1 MSSTATDAAAKGRW
15 ESTPAII
22 WRYVAVGITAVGGAF
37 TALWSALGWGAP
49 GWRVALAAV
58 VVFAAL
64 AAAVLQVAEAVAK
77 HRREARESTLFERMR
92 SEYSAEFASLFGAL
106 ADALDKPG
114 ERGPFESFIGD
125 SAEKFL
131 TLVGNENRCLRVA
144 IYRLDGRED
153 DDTPEDDYRLERI
166 GTRPHGRA
174 DLPRFEFRYT
184 DEVER
189 EVIDALWGRTLIT
202 WPDLTKD
209 APRGHDPSKMY
220 KAFYTMPVVSPSNKV
235 KGMITCDST
244 EVGLLGKQHEQ
255 SLRMIAH
262 LVSVGLTLTPKKARI
277 VLVDEDAEG

>member
-1 MSSTATDAAAKGRW
+1 M
-15 ESTPAII
+15 
-22 WRYVAVGITAVGGAF
+22 GITAVGSAL
-37 TALWSALGWGAP
+37 TALWPALGWGTSWLRIALAVV
-49 GWRVALAAV
+49 VALAAIA
-58 VVFAAL
+58 AAL
-64 AAAVLQVAEAVAK
+64 LQIAEIVAK
-77 HRREARESTLFERMR
+77 HRREGRESTLVERMR

-114 ERGPFESFIGD
+114 ERGSFESFIGD

-131 TLVGNENRCLRVA
+131 TLVGNEDRCLRVA

-184 DEVER
+184 NVVER
-189 EVIDALWGRTLIT
+189 EVIKALWGRTLIP

-209 APRGHDPSKMY
+209 APPGHNPSKKY
-220 KAFYTMPVVSPSNKV
+220 QAFYTMPVVSPSNTV

-244 EVGLLGKQHEQ
+244 KVGVLGEQHAQ

-262 LVSVGLTLTPKKARI
+262 LVGVGLTLMPKK
-277 VLVDEDAEG
+277 VHMKLENEETEG